1 MPRYKFTRDD
11 VISAEEMEETLS
23 RTPKLWL
30 KALISF
36 LYIFGPRIIEALRL
50 EKRDFRV
57 DGDKLIVRIGV
68 VKRRQSGPFEDT
80 PHILQVSLN
89 TPFMEHVLAWL
100 EQVEDPEEL
109 VWPLGRT
116 WSTACWRAWMEIK
129 KLNPKVS
136 PHVFRHTR
144 LTKLALRG
152 ATGPDL
158 MDWAGW
164 TDIRPAAKYLH
175 AAGKLA
181 EKFADKI
188 D

>member
-1 MPRYKFTRDD
+1 
-11 VISAEEMEETLS
+11 
-23 RTPKLWL
+23 
-30 KALISF
+30 
-36 LYIFGPRIIEALRL
+36 
-50 EKRDFRV
+50 
-57 DGDKLIVRIGV
+57 
-68 VKRRQSGPFEDT
+68 
-80 PHILQVSLN
+80 
-89 TPFMEHVLAWL
+89 
-100 EQVEDPEEL
+100 
-109 VWPLGRT
+109 
-116 WSTACWRAWMEIK
+116 MEIK